1 MNAMADTE
9 FFREPIDLPTEVVFL
24 YFARLFAFV
33 VAAAYVAMF
42 ASGSGVP
49 GAVLVACIGAA
60 VVAFG
65 MAVNRMF
72 ASDRDLLVQTACN
85 LEIRLAGF
93 RRGRAAFSIPLDRC
107 RRMTIPSPPERAAG
121 SAASVFVILLPL
133 FGTRLHVAIPCGLTA
148 EARAHW
154 TAAFPEAQPPLPP
167 FRHPVLRACA
177 KSFESLGLALPLL
190 VVHCA
195 LFGFA
200 LMPERPLA
208 PACVAMGAFC
218 VYASVAQ
225 LLFLRAMRGIWGP
238 GGVRAMTVVLLLHQA
253 YCVFLGGMPGL
264 IGWRDIETG
273 ADLRN
278 SIVLLV
284 WAVLWSVVLLVKLL
298 RCSPRATSTPSPAE
312 ETHAESAENAEPKPH
327 AESAEGAE
335 GLEGRA
341 PSRPEE
347 GSGEAEPSPSV
358 APPPAP

>member
-1 MNAMADTE
+1 MNAIADTE

-24 YFARLFAFV
+24 YFARLDAII
-33 VAAAYVAMF
+33 AAAFFAMML
-42 ASGSGVP
+42 ASGSSVP
-49 GAVLVACIGAA
+49 GAMLFIGIVAA
-60 VVAFG
+60 VDAFF
-65 MAVNRMF
+65 MAIVRTF
-72 ASDRDLLVQTACN
+72 SSGRDLLVQTACH

-107 RRMTIPSPPERAAG
+107 RRMTIPSPPGRAAG
-121 SAASVFVILLPL
+121 SAASVFVILLPI
-133 FGTRLHVAIPCGLTA
+133 FGTRLHVAIPCGLTD
-148 EARAHW
+148 EARTHW
-154 TAAFPEAQPPLPP
+154 AAAFPEAQPPLPP
-167 FRHPVLRACA
+167 FRHPVLRVCA

-195 LFGFA
+195 LFAFA

-327 AESAEGAE
+327 AESAAGAE
-335 GLEGRA
+335 GLEGLA
-341 PSRPEE
+341 PSRPEG
-347 GSGEAEPSPSV
+347 GSGEAEPSLSV